1 MNIFNRFEMEP
12 QRFLVSGTS
21 KSHTLPK
28 ELITVDFLAQ
38 FFSFGQNCCMEVI
51 YVLEEQICNG

>member
-1 MNIFNRFEMEP
+1 MEP